1 MMALLLSIT
10 RYVRQT
16 SLFFAFLHY
25 MQHTLIK
32 FSTLVVDTYEISTC
46 QSTRGHRGHDC
57 KVVGFTTTHA
67 ISTYHH

>member
-1 MMALLLSIT
+1 
-10 RYVRQT
+10 
-16 SLFFAFLHY
+16 
-25 MQHTLIK
+25 LIK